1 MSTATMFEAM
11 GSALGVISAAS
22 YPDTVTFRRPLTTK
36 GSAGGNIVSA
46 TGNPT
51 SPQDVPVRYRPASG
65 REITLAGKPI
75 SGTAYMLKVP
85 NSFEDA
91 LVDVDGTCLAIIAAR
106 PGGEQARTLQVQWIG
121 RNMGLEVIILASF
134 EE

>member
-1 MSTATMFEAM
+1 MFEAM
-11 GSALGVISAAS
+11 GAALGVIGAEM
-22 YPDTVTFRRPLTTK
+22 YPDTVTFRRPVTTK
-36 GSAGGNIVSA
+36 GADGGNIVSA

-51 SPQDVPVRYRPASG
+51 EPQNVPVRYRPASG
-65 REITLAGKPI
+65 RELTLTGKQI
-75 SGTAYMLKVP
+75 SGTAYMLNVP

-91 LVDVDGTCLAIIAAR
+91 LIDVDAECLAIIAAR

-121 RNMGLEVIILASF
+121 RHLGIEVKVLASI